1 VGVDPDAVYALY
13 LVEAFGR
20 RLKAEVKYPPTVE
33 GLKKLAKLYKVVNK
47 LFYYLIMDEISH
59 IERGLGVSG
68 GWMPMHYLYS
78 MDIEKRADTRII
90 IAHASLQKELVQVN
104 SLKQLKYR
112 GDVSEILYEA
122 GLLVSTVEG

>member
-47 LFYYLIMDEISH
+47 SFYYLIMDEISH
-59 IERGLGVSG
+59 IERGLGVLG

-78 MDIEKRADTRII
+78 MDIEKKGRHT
-90 IAHASLQKELVQVN
+90 HYN
-104 SLKQLKYR
+104 SPRKPTK
-112 GDVSEILYEA
+112 GA
-122 GLLVSTVEG
+122 GSGKLIKTA